1 MKKLWIIGIGMGNP
15 DTMTQEALK
24 KIGQSQAVTG
34 AKRIVESVGPVAART
49 HYAIDP
55 AEILTWLREQE
66 DVEEA
71 AVLMSG
77 DTGFFSGTKK
87 LAALAQREGDWQVE
101 VIPGIS
107 SLQYFCAKLKTS
119 WDDVKIISLHGRSST
134 FTGEVQSHEKVFFLT
149 DREHTPAYICR
160 SLTEAGMGH
169 VQVFAGQ
176 QLSYPE
182 ERILSG
188 TAAELQDQSFD
199 PLSVVLVQNPGV
211 NQTAAQNKIITHGL
225 PDDVF
230 IRGKVPMTKQEVRS
244 VTLSKLGICPE
255 DVIYDVGAGTGSVSV
270 EMALQA
276 FKGHVYAIETKDEAL
291 RLIEANREKL
301 GAWNL
306 TAVQGMAPEAFLPL
320 PPPDKAFI
328 GGSKGNMDDIIAAL
342 LEKNPHIRI
351 SVNVIALES
360 LAEAVKSFEHHGL
373 EDVDIVQISAA
384 RAKELG
390 KYHLMTGQNP
400 VFILTAQKREA
411 SHD

>member
-24 KIGQSQAVTG
+24 KIRQSQAVTG
-34 AKRIVESVGPVAART
+34 AKRIVESAGPFTAKT

-55 AEILTWLREQE
+55 AEILRWLREQE
-66 DVEEA
+66 DVSEA

-87 LAALAQREGDWQVE
+87 LTALAQQEGEWQVE
-101 VIPGIS
+101 VLPGIS

-119 WDDVKIISLHGRSST
+119 WDDVKIISLHGRST
-134 FTGEVQSHEKVFFLT
+134 AFAGEVQSHEKVFFLT
-149 DREHTPAYICR
+149 DREHTPAYICKN
-160 SLTEAGMGH
+160 LVQAGLGH
-169 VQVFAGQ
+169 VQVSAGQ

-188 TAAELQDQSFD
+188 TARELQEQSFD
-199 PLSVVLVQNPGV
+199 PLSVVLVQNPEFH
-211 NQTAAQNKIITHGL
+211 QQAEHSITTHGL
-225 PDDVF
+225 SDEVF
-230 IRGKVPMTKQEVRS
+230 IRGNVPMTKQEVRS

-255 DVIYDVGAGTGSVSV
+255 DVIYDIGAGTGSVSV

-276 FKGHVYAIETKDEAL
+276 FKGHVYAIETKDEGMQ
-291 RLIEANREKL
+291 LIEANKEKL
-301 GAWNL
+301 GARNL
-306 TAVQGMAPEAFLPL
+306 TAVQGMAPEAFLSL
-320 PPPDKAFI
+320 PAPDKAFI
-328 GGSKGNMDDIIAAL
+328 GGSKGNMDEIIAAL
-342 LEKNPHIRI
+342 LEKNPDIRI

-373 EDVDIVQISAA
+373 QNVDIVQISAA
-384 RAKELG
+384 RAKEMG

-400 VFILTAQKREA
+400 VFILTAQKSEA